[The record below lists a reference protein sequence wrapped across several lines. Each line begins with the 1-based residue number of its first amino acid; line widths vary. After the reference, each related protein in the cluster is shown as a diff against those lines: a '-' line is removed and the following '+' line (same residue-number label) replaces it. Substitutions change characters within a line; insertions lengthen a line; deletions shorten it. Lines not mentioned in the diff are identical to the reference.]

1 MNPLFSA
8 ASPRA
13 RRATATL
20 ALLGLATVA
29 LAGAAQAAAIAGP
42 GGTAEQGRR
51 QVAFTDAPGSVPTP
65 VPSPTQ
71 APTQAPTPAP
81 SPGTAAPELV
91 SARID
96 AVDADG
102 RSITVRGK
110 AVLLHG
116 QQLRVLAP
124 GGGALAGARSLRA
137 GMQVRFGLEP
147 EARPAPGATGAA
159 AAAPPAERRIVLIY
173 VDSLP

>member
-1 MNPLFSA
+1 MNALFCSA
-8 ASPRA
+8 APRA
-13 RRATATL
+13 WRAAARL
-20 ALLGLATVA
+20 ALPGLVAAA
-29 LAGAAQAAAIAGP
+29 LAGAAQATAIAGP

-51 QVAFTDAPGSVPTP
+51 QVAFTGAPGSVLTPVSTP
-65 VPSPTQ
+65 VPT
-71 APTQAPTPAP
+71 AVPTPAP

-110 AVLLHG
+110 AVPLHG
-116 QQLRVLAP
+116 PQLRVLAP

-147 EARPAPGATGAA
+147 EARPAPVATGAA

>member
-51 QVAFTDAPGSVPTP
+51 QVAFTDPSTPTP
-65 VPSPTQ
+65 T
-71 APTQAPTPAP
+71 PTPAP
-81 SPGTAAPELV
+81 APAPAARPDAPAPELV

-96 AVDADG
+96 AVHADG
-102 RSITVRGK
+102 RSITVCGK
-110 AVLLHG
+110 PVPLHG

-124 GGGALAGARSLRA
+124 GGAALAGARSLRA

-147 EARPAPGATGAA
+147 EARPAPVTAGA
-159 AAAPPAERRIVLIY
+159 AAAPPTERRIVLIY
-173 VDSLP
+173 VDAQP

>member
-1 MNPLFSA
+1 MSA
-8 ASPRA
+8 LSRTAPRGWRAAA
-13 RRATATL
+13 RLALSALATA
-20 ALLGLATVA
+20 A

-51 QVAFTDAPGSVPTP
+51 QVAFTA
-65 VPSPTQ
+65 
-71 APTQAPTPAP
+71 TPAA
-81 SPGTAAPELV
+81 SLGAPMLELV

-110 AVLLHG
+110 PVPLHG

-124 GGGALAGARSLRA
+124 GGGALPGARSLRA

-147 EARPAPGATGAA
+147 EARPVTQTASPVA

-173 VDSLP
+173 VDSQP

>member
-51 QVAFTDAPGSVPTP
+51 QVAFTDPSTPTP
-65 VPSPTQ
+65 T
-71 APTQAPTPAP
+71 PTPAP
-81 SPGTAAPELV
+81 TPTPTPAARPDAPAPELV

-96 AVDADG
+96 AVHADG
-102 RSITVRGK
+102 RSITVCGK
-110 AVLLHG
+110 PVPLHG

-124 GGGALAGARSLRA
+124 GGAALAGARSLRA

-147 EARPAPGATGAA
+147 EPRPAPVTAGA
-159 AAAPPAERRIVLIY
+159 AAAPPTERRIVLIY
-173 VDSLP
+173 VDAQP

>member
-51 QVAFTDAPGSVPTP
+51 QVAFTDPSTPTP
-65 VPSPTQ
+65 
-71 APTQAPTPAP
+71 APTPAARP
-81 SPGTAAPELV
+81 DAPAPELV

-96 AVDADG
+96 AVHADG
-102 RSITVRGK
+102 RSITVCGK
-110 AVLLHG
+110 PVPLHG

-124 GGGALAGARSLRA
+124 GGAALAGARSLRA

-147 EARPAPGATGAA
+147 EPRPAPVTAGA
-159 AAAPPAERRIVLIY
+159 AAAPPTERRIVLIY
-173 VDSLP
+173 VDAQP

>member
-1 MNPLFSA
+1 MSA
-8 ASPRA
+8 PFFAAPTRA
-13 RRATATL
+13 MWLAAKL
-20 ALLGLATVA
+20 ALLGLGMAT
-29 LAGAAQAAAIAGP
+29 AGAAQAAAIAGP

-51 QVAFTDAPGSVPTP
+51 QVAFT
-65 VPSPTQ
+65 SPL
-71 APTQAPTPAP
+71 TPAP
-81 SPGTAAPELV
+81 GADAPAPELV

-110 AVLLHG
+110 PVPLHG

-124 GGGALAGARSLRA
+124 GGAALAGARSLRA

-147 EARPAPGATGAA
+147 EPRPAAVMAGAA
-159 AAAPPAERRIVLIY
+159 AGAAASPAAERRIVLIY
-173 VDSLP
+173 VDSQP

>member
-1 MNPLFSA
+1 MSGYFRTAP
-8 ASPRA
+8 PRA
-13 RRATATL
+13 RRVAARLTLLALATA
-20 ALLGLATVA
+20 A

-51 QVAFTDAPGSVPTP
+51 QAGFSPTPSPDAP
-65 VPSPTQ
+65 
-71 APTQAPTPAP
+71 AL
-81 SPGTAAPELV
+81 ELV

-96 AVDADG
+96 AVHADG

-110 AVLLHG
+110 PVPLHG

-124 GGGALAGARSLRA
+124 GGGALSGAHSLRA

-147 EARPAPGATGAA
+147 EARPVALTAGSAA
-159 AAAPPAERRIVLIY
+159 AAEPPAERRIVLIY
-173 VDSLP
+173 VDSQP

>member
-1 MNPLFSA
+1 MSPLFSA

-51 QVAFTDAPGSVPTP
+51 QVAFNDASTP
-65 VPSPTQ
+65 
-71 APTQAPTPAP
+71 APTPAARP
-81 SPGTAAPELV
+81 DAPAPELV

-110 AVLLHG
+110 AVPLHG
-116 QQLRVLAP
+116 PQLRVLAP

-147 EARPAPGATGAA
+147 EARPAPVATVAA

>member
-51 QVAFTDAPGSVPTP
+51 QVAFTDASTPTP
-65 VPSPTQ
+65 
-71 APTQAPTPAP
+71 APTPAARP
-81 SPGTAAPELV
+81 DAPAPELV

-96 AVDADG
+96 AVHADG
-102 RSITVRGK
+102 RSITVCGK
-110 AVLLHG
+110 PVPLHG

-124 GGGALAGARSLRA
+124 GGAALAGARSLRA

-147 EARPAPGATGAA
+147 EPRPAPVTAGA
-159 AAAPPAERRIVLIY
+159 AAAPPTERRIVLIY
-173 VDSLP
+173 VDAQP

>member
-1 MNPLFSA
+1 MSA
-8 ASPRA
+8 LSRTAPRGWRAAA
-13 RRATATL
+13 RLALPALATA
-20 ALLGLATVA
+20 A

-51 QVAFTDAPGSVPTP
+51 QVVFTA
-65 VPSPTQ
+65 
-71 APTQAPTPAP
+71 TPAA
-81 SPGTAAPELV
+81 SLGAPMLELV

-110 AVLLHG
+110 PVPLHG

-124 GGGALAGARSLRA
+124 GGGALPGARSLRA

-147 EARPAPGATGAA
+147 EARPVAQTASPVA

-173 VDSLP
+173 VDSQP

>member
-1 MNPLFSA
+1 MSPLFSA

-51 QVAFTDAPGSVPTP
+51 QVAFTDASTPTP
-65 VPSPTQ
+65 TP
-71 APTQAPTPAP
+71 APTPAARP
-81 SPGTAAPELV
+81 DAPAPELV

-102 RSITVRGK
+102 SSITVRGK

-147 EARPAPGATGAA
+147 AARPAPGATGAA

>member
-51 QVAFTDAPGSVPTP
+51 QVAFTDPSTPTP
-65 VPSPTQ
+65 T
-71 APTQAPTPAP
+71 PTPAP
-81 SPGTAAPELV
+81 APAARPDAPAPELV

-96 AVDADG
+96 AVHADG
-102 RSITVRGK
+102 RSITVCGK
-110 AVLLHG
+110 PVPLHG

-124 GGGALAGARSLRA
+124 GGAALAGARSLRA

-147 EARPAPGATGAA
+147 EARPAPVTAGA
-159 AAAPPAERRIVLIY
+159 AAAPPTERRIVLIY
-173 VDSLP
+173 VDAQP

>member
-1 MNPLFSA
+1 MSPLFSA

-51 QVAFTDAPGSVPTP
+51 QVAFTDASTP
-65 VPSPTQ
+65 ASTP
-71 APTQAPTPAP
+71 APTPAARP
-81 SPGTAAPELV
+81 DAPAPELV

-110 AVLLHG
+110 AVPLHG
-116 QQLRVLAP
+116 PQLRVLAP